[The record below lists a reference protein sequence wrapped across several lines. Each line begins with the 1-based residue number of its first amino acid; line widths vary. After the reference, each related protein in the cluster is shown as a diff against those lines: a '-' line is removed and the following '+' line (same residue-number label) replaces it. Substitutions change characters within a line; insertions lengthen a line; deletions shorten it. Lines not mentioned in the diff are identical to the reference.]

1 LDATRLGGVFTKGM
15 PTVPESASTRS
26 GRRESLLILLLTL
39 AVAALRVWGR
49 AASLWDWDEVQFS
62 RSLEDF
68 DVGNHSPH
76 PPGFPVFV
84 ALAHLVRPL
93 VSTDFRAFQS
103 ISVIASI
110 LLVPLTWWL
119 LREAGAN
126 RVERVLAPL
135 LLAAMPTVAVFG
147 GTAFSDSFAVA
158 LVLAACAAFLRSRDR
173 PDWFFIAG
181 VLAALACG
189 VRAQSALMILGVAL
203 IAARRRIRERAW
215 PRLVVA
221 TIASAVLVTG
231 IYGLAARASG
241 GLGPYLAVSAKH
253 AEYIRDVDS
262 WQSTTA
268 PPVPQRIDDF
278 LFAWGAESTGELLV
292 WLALAGLLV
301 GSIRRERAVGIVL
314 LIFLPF
320 LVFALFT
327 LDVNSAR
334 RFALA
339 YAPAVAFLAARG
351 SIGLAGLAGRW
362 RVPLAVTLCLL
373 LATLMQV
380 RSVSA
385 VRDVREEPSP
395 TAAAFAFLQ
404 EKVRRDP
411 SVHIYAD
418 FALSPFAQYL
428 LPEGNYTVVVDAPP
442 ASVAKGSWFVM
453 EGVASEP
460 GARTFRRSQMPL
472 REIVRQR
479 YFQVSV
485 VPLENGVGLGPEWHG
500 LESDEWKSWRWMPR
514 SATLSLPA
522 REQPFVLDLRLGIP
536 EYLRETPLEVHL
548 KLDEQPFGAARLTE
562 ASLVMRA
569 ELPPGPAAT
578 LTIESSRSFVP
589 SEVSDSTD
597 DRELALC
604 IEEISWHPASQPGGP

>member
-1 LDATRLGGVFTKGM
+1 MDAASSMTDLRAGWRSLSAAPAPLDARQTTAVWLLALLAAATR
-15 PTVPESASTRS
+15 P
-26 GRRESLLILLLTL
+26 L
-39 AVAALRVWGR
+39 ALAK
-49 AASLWDWDEVQFS
+49 SLWDWDEVQFS
-62 RSLEDF
+62 RSLQDF
-68 DVGNHSPH
+68 DVGSHSPH

-93 VSTDFRAFQS
+93 VSSDFRAFQS
-103 ISVIASI
+103 ISVAASI

-126 RVERVLAPL
+126 RIERVLAPL
-135 LLAAMPTVAVFG
+135 LLAAMPTVAIFG
-147 GTAFSDSFAVA
+147 GTAFSDSLAVA
-158 LVLAACAAFLRSRDR
+158 LVLAACAAFLRSQDR
-173 PDWFFIAG
+173 PDWFLVAG
-181 VLAALACG
+181 ILAALACG

-215 PRLVVA
+215 RRLVAA
-221 TIASAVLVTG
+221 TIASAVLVTA

-241 GLGPYLAVSAKH
+241 GIEPYLEVSAKH
-253 AEYIRDVDS
+253 AGYIRDVDS
-262 WQSTTA
+262 WLSTTA

-278 LFAWGAESTGELLV
+278 LFAWGAKSTGDILV
-292 WLALAGLLV
+292 WLALAGLV
-301 GSIRRERAVGIVL
+301 AGSIRREKAVGIFL

-351 SIGLAGLAGRW
+351 SIGLAGFAGRW

-385 VRDVREEPSP
+385 IRDVREEPSP
-395 TAAAFAFLQ
+395 TVAAFAFLQ
-404 EKVRRDP
+404 EKVRSDP
-411 SVHIYAD
+411 SVHVYAD

-428 LPEGNYTVVVDAPP
+428 LPEGSYTIVENAPP
-442 ASVAKGSWFVM
+442 ASAAVGSWFVM

-460 GARTFRRSQMPL
+460 GARTFRRSEKPL
-472 REIVRQR
+472 REIVRRR

-485 VPLENGVGLGPEWHG
+485 VPLAGGVGLGPEWHG

-522 REQPFVLDLRLGIP
+522 REQPFVLDLRLSIP
-536 EYLRETPLEVHL
+536 EYLRRTPLDVRL
-548 KLDEQPFGAARLTE
+548 RLDEQPFGGARLTE
-562 ASLVMRA
+562 SSLVLRA
-569 ELPPGPAAT
+569 EFPPGPAAT

-589 SEVSDSTD
+589 SEISDSTD
-597 DRELALC
+597 DRELAFC
-604 IEEISWHPASQPGGP
+604 IEEFSWRPAAQQSAP

>member
-1 LDATRLGGVFTKGM
+1 M
-15 PTVPESASTRS
+15 STRS
-26 GRRESLLILLLTL
+26 GRRESLLILLMTL
-39 AVAALRVWGR
+39 AVAAFRVWGR

-68 DVGNHSPH
+68 DVGSHSPH
-76 PPGFPVFV
+76 PPGFPIFV

-93 VSTDFRAFQS
+93 VSSDFRAFQS
-103 ISVIASI
+103 ISVAASI

-119 LREAGAN
+119 LREAGAS
-126 RVERVLAPL
+126 RIERVLAPL

-147 GTAFSDSFAVA
+147 GMALSDSLAVA
-158 LVLAACAAFLRSRDR
+158 IVLAACAAFLRSQERR
-173 PDWFFIAG
+173 EWFFVAAI
-181 VLAALACG
+181 LAALACG

-203 IAARRRIRERAW
+203 IAAHRRIRERAW
-215 PRLVVA
+215 PQLIAA
-221 TIASAVLVTG
+221 TIASALLVTA

-241 GLGPYLAVSAKH
+241 GFEPYLEVSAKH
-253 AEYIRDVDS
+253 AKYIRDVDS

-278 LFAWGAESTGELLV
+278 LFAWGAESMGEILV
-292 WLALAGLLV
+292 WLALAGLV
-301 GSIRRERAVGIVL
+301 AGSIRREKTVGIVL

-339 YAPAVAFLAARG
+339 YAPAVAFFAARG
-351 SIGLAGLAGRW
+351 SVGLTRWTGRW

-385 VRDVREEPSP
+385 IRDVREEPSP

-428 LPEGNYTVVVDAPP
+428 LPEGNYTVVDDRPP
-442 ASVAKGSWFVM
+442 ASVAAGSWFVM
-453 EGVASEP
+453 EGVAFEP
-460 GARTFRRSQMPL
+460 GVRTFRRSERPL
-472 REIVRQR
+472 GEIVRRR

-485 VPLENGVGLGPEWHG
+485 VPLARGVGLGPQWYG

-522 REQPFVLDLRLGIP
+522 REQPFVLDLRLRIP
-536 EYLRETPLEVHL
+536 EYLRGTPPEVRL

-562 ASLVMRA
+562 SSLVLRA
-569 ELPPGPAAT
+569 EFPPGPAAT

-604 IEEISWHPASQPGGP
+604 IEEISWHPASQQGGP